1 MKSPFRNLRDRVD
14 DFTASVETASVNIAD
29 GTRALVAC
37 ALLAVLALCVSV
49 VALLR

>member
-1 MKSPFRNLRDRVD
+1 MKSPFRKLRDRVD
-14 DFTASVETASVNIAD
+14 DFTTSVESAAVNIHD

-37 ALLAVLALCVSV
+37 ALLAVLALCMAT

>member
-1 MKSPFRNLRDRVD
+1 ME
-14 DFTASVETASVNIAD
+14 DFTASVDMASVNIQD